1 MPDDQEQI
9 QEIQNVTE
17 QNPEV
22 LEQPQEQI
30 EEASVEEKSH
40 QKKKD
45 AEYNFAELRRQ
56 REEDKRRADEAER
69 RFIESEK
76 RNRELLQLFTEK
88 SAAKN
93 ATHRDPEDDE
103 VDRLA
108 QDDLPTVKH
117 VDKKISK
124 KTQALQQQVEQLK
137 SQLEEMRFHSKYQDF
152 NDIVTDDNIR
162 LLREREPELANALNA
177 LPTGSY
183 DQAVAAYKYIKMA
196 FPKQQ
201 IQQEDP
207 IEKKKA
213 LENMK
218 KPMSVNSIPKGS
230 AISNAFRWER
240 EAPSQELKNNVWKEM
255 QEAMKKG

>member
-88 SAAKN
+88 STAKN
-93 ATHRDPEDDE
+93 AAHRDPEDDE
-103 VDRLA
+103 IDRLA

-124 KTQALQQQVEQLK
+124 KTQVLQQQVEGLK
-137 SQLEEMRFHSKYQDF
+137 SQIEEMKFHSKYQDF
-152 NDIVTDDNIR
+152 NEVVTDENIR
-162 LLREREPELANALNA
+162 LLKEKEPEIAKALSS
-177 LPTGSY
+177 LPNGSY